1 MSWTAFI
8 TVEENENASG
18 ICKTVFIMLQLRRT
32 VHNSYKA
39 TKKKKSIDPSD

>member
-1 MSWTAFI
+1 MFI
-8 TVEENENASG
+8 TVEQNENASG
-18 ICKTVFIMLQLRRT
+18 ICKTMFRLRKN